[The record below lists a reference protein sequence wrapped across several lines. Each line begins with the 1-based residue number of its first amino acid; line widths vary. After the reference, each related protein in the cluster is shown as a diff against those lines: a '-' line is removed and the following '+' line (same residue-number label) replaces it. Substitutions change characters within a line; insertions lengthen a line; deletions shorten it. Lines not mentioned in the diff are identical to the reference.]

1 MKKKLATYEH
11 SVLQQAT
18 IKQEEEKV
26 DTKSSTTS
34 SIMATSTITK
44 PNINSMIQAVATIFQ
59 SQMSE
64 DSGKGTK
71 VLEESDLYFF
81 SEEKYISEKP
91 EAFDDQRLALLRET
105 PTVEN
110 IYEFMH
116 ALYECAQFR
125 YPSYPLMNS
134 PECCIICLIYV
145 NRLIAFTSNPMHP
158 TNWRP
163 LVLCSLLVAQKVV
176 LPIHRIGVGRSLS
189 LQC

>member
-1 MKKKLATYEH
+1 MAFEP
-11 SVLQQAT
+11 SMLQQVT
-18 IKQEEEKV
+18 LKQEEEKV
-26 DTKSSTTS
+26 DVKSSTTS
-34 SIMATSTITK
+34 SIMATNTITK

-59 SQMSE
+59 SQMAE

-71 VLEESDLYFF
+71 VMEDSDLYFF

-125 YPSYPLMNS
+125 YSQ
-134 PECCIICLIYV
+134 I
-145 NRLIAFTSNPMHP
+145 
-158 TNWRP
+158 
-163 LVLCSLLVAQKVV
+163 
-176 LPIHRIGVGRSLS
+176 LP
-189 LQC
+189 